1 MSWFDLTSSRLQQLG
16 LWTSFL
22 RLPLFSSWNVPS
34 QPETFGRSDAE
45 TIRKMLRLLRR
56 RRLRFSVIIVR
67 VDFSLFFPLFFGMF
81 CFRPGR
87 DDVSFWAPW
96 AEVPQDWEV
105 NTIKYPRSLVYLKF
119 GEAKLEIWLN
129 NCWKVRVK
137 LEHQSLFQWNYSN
150 RLFGMVSSTLH
161 VYTIT
166 SVVNLCEEKLPLSLY
181 SIL

>member
-1 MSWFDLTSSRLQQLG
+1 MVWSNKFTSPATWPLNLIFAIASFQLVERAIPTRDI
-16 LWTSFL
+16 LVVQML
-22 RLPLFSSWNVPS
+22 K
-34 QPETFGRSDAE
+34 QFGRCWGYWGGGGCDFQSLLYVLISHCSSHYFLGCFASDLGG
-45 TIRKMLRLLRR
+45 TMCPFGPRGPRCRR
-56 RRLRFSVIIVR
+56 
-67 VDFSLFFPLFFGMF
+67 
-81 CFRPGR
+81 
-87 DDVSFWAPW
+87 
-96 AEVPQDWEV
+96 DWEV

>member
-1 MSWFDLTSSRLQQLG
+1 MVWSNKFTSPATWPLNLIFAIASFQLVERAIPTRDI
-16 LWTSFL
+16 WSF
-22 RLPLFSSWNVPS
+22 RCWNNS
-34 QPETFGRSDAE
+34 EDAE
-45 TIRKMLRLLRR
+45 VIEEEVAI
-56 RRLRFSVIIVR
+56 FSHYCTCWFLTV
-67 VDFSLFFPLFFGMF
+67 LPLFFGMF

-166 SVVNLCEEKLPLSLY
+166 SVVNLWEEKLPLSLY